1 MAHEFYV
8 SIEFTKQGKIK
19 GESLRKDHKDKITG
33 LSFEYE
39 IQVPTDA
46 ATGHPSGKRQHK
58 PIVITKEWGASSP
71 QLFTACAHNET
82 LKKVLFEFIKAAKDG
97 KEHVYYTIT
106 LENAH
111 VSSYKPYTGREEG
124 AKHVEATDTFEL
136 EEIEFTFEKIQ
147 LDNKDA
153 NTSAYD
159 NWIE

>member
-8 SIEFTKQGKIK
+8 SIEFTKQGKNK

-39 IQVPTDA
+39 LQVPTDA
-46 ATGHPSGKRQHK
+46 ATGNPSGKRQHK

-71 QLFTACAHNET
+71 QLFQACCHNET
-82 LKKVLFEFIKAAKDG
+82 LKKVKFEFIKADSAG
-97 KEHVYYTIT
+97 KEHVYYQIE

-136 EEIEFTFEKIQ
+136 EEIEFTFEKIS
-147 LDNKDA
+147 LVNNDA
-153 NTSAYD
+153 KTTAMD
-159 NWIE
+159 DWRA